1 MAKQHS
7 EFPAS
12 GAKRLLA
19 CPASFGETRKLPP
32 SKLAKQSSVFASEGT
47 VAHGLAEDY
56 LLGNIVDLD
65 KVLGTIIEQDGHFIT
80 VNEEMIDGVKIYAGV
95 VRGLDAM
102 GYEILLEQR
111 VSPDWLWRPN
121 RPAIELFGTADCIAY
136 HRASRILA
144 IIDLKYGRGVAVTAE
159 WNAQLLYYALGALRE
174 IESKG
179 HMVDTIDTMIVQP
192 RAQDGGGAI
201 RHWRYTRGQVLAWG
215 EDVLMPGV
223 ERVTKPQPAPLP
235 FQHGD
240 HCKFCPVLPDC
251 NHLRAMASAAA
262 KAVFANTPVAQ
273 THEETMEIV
282 MALEPWIEAA
292 KQEVHQALEKGAA
305 VAGWKIVHRRG
316 TRKWTDEA
324 AVAGML
330 AEGNVPVDEYM
341 EPATLKSVAQVLKSK
356 SLAKADAT
364 MRAVQQMITSHSSG
378 TTLAPDSDPRPA
390 VPARPSAKDVFNV
403 DPLEP

>member
-32 SKLAKQSSVFASEGT
+32 SKLAKRSSAFAAEGT

-56 LLGNIVDLD
+56 LRGSIVDLD
-65 KVLGTIIEQDGHFIT
+65 KALGAVIEQEGYLIEVDQ
-80 VNEEMIDGVKIYAGV
+80 EMIDGVRLYAGV
-95 VRGLDAM
+95 VQSLEAM

-136 HRASRILA
+136 HRTGGILA

-159 WNAQLLYYALGALRE
+159 WNPQLLYYALGALRE

-179 HMVDTIDTMIVQP
+179 RTVDTIDTMIVQP

-215 EDVLMPGV
+215 EDVLVPGV

-240 HCKFCPVLPDC
+240 HCKFCPVLADC

-273 THEETMEIV
+273 THEETMEIAT
-282 MALEPWIEAA
+282 ALEPWIEAA
-292 KQEVHQALEKGAA
+292 KQEVHRALEKG
-305 VAGWKIVHRRG
+305 VVVSGWKIVNRRA
-316 TRKWTDEA
+316 TRQWVDQA
-324 AVAGML
+324 AVGQIL
-330 AEGNVPVDEYM
+330 AESGVPVDEYM
-341 EPATLKSVAQVLKSK
+341 DPATLKSVAQVLKSK

-390 VPARPSAKDVFNV
+390 VPARPSAKDVFNA